1 MLGGRYKTA
10 MILAA
15 AVLGP
20 VLFWVVLDAA
30 IVTDE
35 ERIERIFEEMAR
47 AVGRGDVEA
56 ALAPVADDY
65 RHMGLTRAD
74 LRAVAEAY
82 LDRFGRTRVRVADAR
97 VAVSGRRAAASVR
110 APWWG
115 EGAGAGGFRVPTW
128 WEFTLEKR
136 GREWVVVEITP
147 VRFGRFE
154 AHGWRPILRRL
165 DVVPGAGRRSRRG
178 PAAGGGSGPGAP

>member
-1 MLGGRYKTA
+1 MLGGPYKTA

-20 VLFWVVLDAA
+20 VLLWVVLDAA

-35 ERIERIFEEMAR
+35 ERIERLFDGMAQ
-47 AVGRGDVEA
+47 AIERGDAEA
-56 ALAPVADDY
+56 ALAPVAGDY

-82 LDRFGRTRVRVADAR
+82 IERFPDTRVRVADAQ

-115 EGAGAGGFRVPTW
+115 GGAGAGGFRVPTW

-136 GREWVVVEITP
+136 GREWVVLEITP
-147 VRFGRFE
+147 VRFGQFE
-154 AHGWRPILRRL
+154 VQGWRRILRRL